1 MPGRNQKQTAD
12 YFSHD
17 ADASSDE
24 KIVYLE
30 SLFGHTGYA
39 LYFKFLERMTR
50 SEGFKIQWNEIKK
63 GIYAKEFGIS
73 VTEIDRFITE
83 CCRQEIKAF
92 IIENNLLFSP
102 GLIARLTPL
111 LEKREY
117 NRQKYIEKKQIVSIS
132 ETEKAN
138 SATELTQ
145 SKEKK
150 SKEKNIYIYP
160 DWLNLS
166 LFNDFK
172 KMRTKIKKPITTDRT
187 IDGLLNKLK
196 SIIDSGYPQEKVI
209 QQSIDHCW
217 QSFYEPKNGTSPAG
231 QTNITDQYYKVAAD
245 MLKNEGKD
253 ACLYYC
259 KKANI
264 DHTKVRGWVP

>member
-73 VTEIDRFITE
+73 VTEIDRFIAE

-92 IIENNLLFSP
+92 VNEHQMLFSP

-117 NRQKYIEKKQIVSIS
+117 NRQKYIEKKQSIIKS
-132 ETEKAN
+132 ETEKVN
-138 SATELTQ
+138 SVTELTQ
-145 SKEKK
+145 SKVKK
-150 SKEKNIYIYP
+150 SKVYIYTDDFLAFWNLYP
-160 DWLNLS
+160 KKVGKLDALKAWSSKNGSRPSIEIISKKISELKQSEQWQKNNGQFIPNPATWLNRGGWDDEC
-166 LFNDFK
+166 NIEQNAKERIYTDD
-172 KMRTKIKKPITTDRT
+172 PI
-187 IDGLLNKLK
+187 
-196 SIIDSGYPQEKVI
+196 
-209 QQSIDHCW
+209 
-217 QSFYEPKNGTSPAG
+217 
-231 QTNITDQYYKVAAD
+231 
-245 MLKNEGKD
+245 
-253 ACLYYC
+253 
-259 KKANI
+259 
-264 DHTKVRGWVP
+264 